1 MAGDRRLDPLSA
13 ARQSELLD
21 LTQDAVLV
29 LDFQTR
35 VLSYWNR
42 GAERL
47 YGWSRDEAIGQVAH
61 ELLHTR
67 FPVSLE
73 QTQQALLEH
82 GFWEGDLVHRRHDD
96 SQIVVFSRLALQRDP
111 NGSPTDILEIN
122 SDIT

>member
-1 MAGDRRLDPLSA
+1 MTEQARERRRDPLSA
-13 ARQSELLD
+13 ARQAELLN

-29 LDFQTR
+29 LDFHTR

-47 YGWSRDEAIGQVAH
+47 YGWSRDEALGQVAH

-73 QTQQALLEH
+73 AAHQALLEH
-82 GFWEGDLVHRRHDD
+82 GFWEGDLAHRRRDGTHV
-96 SQIVVFSRLALQRDP
+96 VVFSRLALQRDAS
-111 NGSPTDILEIN
+111 GSPTAI
-122 SDIT
+122 